1 MPFIISATDFS
12 SVADNAVKYACDL
25 ALAQNADV
33 TILHT
38 YSIPL
43 TLGEMTVPLPAS
55 EFREDAEITLNKLI
69 AELGH
74 QYPQITFRKAVIY
87 GNVID
92 AINGLIG
99 DDEPP
104 MFVLVGNSYSQEN
117 TSWMD
122 STLLEAFRSLKF
134 PILAIPPDSQYEQV
148 RKIGFVYDNELGG
161 SEHALQQLAQ
171 LALTLGAELHIH
183 NNQREPEEGEMNVE
197 INNGARGLLMP
208 ANPLYHYSFGE
219 DVDSSILDFV
229 AKYHLDWL
237 ILMPRGHSFF
247 ENLFHK
253 SHTKAI
259 VNTSY
264 IPIMALHETDV

>member
-1 MPFIISATDFS
+1 MPFIIAATDFS

-25 ALAQNADV
+25 ALAQNADI

-38 YSIPL
+38 YSVPL
-43 TLGEMTVPLPAS
+43 TLGDMTVPLPAS
-55 EFREDAEITLNKLI
+55 EFWEEAEVTIDKLI
-69 AELGH
+69 ADLRH
-74 QYPQITFRKAVIY
+74 QYPQIAFRKAVIY

-92 AINGLIG
+92 AIYEFVG
-99 DDEPP
+99 DNEPP
-104 MFVLVGNSYSQEN
+104 MFVVVGNSYSQEN
-117 TSWMD
+117 PSWMD
-122 STLLEAFRSLKF
+122 STLLEAFRSLKY
-134 PILAIPPDSQYEQV
+134 PILAIPPDTKYEQV

-171 LALTLGAELHIH
+171 LTLTLGAELHIH
-183 NNQREPEEGEMNVE
+183 NNQPEPEEGDMSVE

-208 ANPLYHYSFGE
+208 ANPLYHYTYGE
-219 DVDSSILDFV
+219 DIDSSILDFV

-237 ILMPRGHSFF
+237 IVMPRRHSFF